1 MKNIFRGFL
10 FLIVFTATSS
20 IHAQVVPSIEW
31 AKCLGG
37 NSDDFGYSV
46 QQTIDGGFI
55 VAGSSMSNNGD
66 VSGNHGYHDVWIVK
80 LDSAGNIIWQ
90 KSFGGSAGDFA
101 YSIQQTLEGG
111 FIIAGW
117 SNSIDGDV
125 TGNHGNDDYWIV
137 KLDMSGALVWQ
148 KSLGGSGNDQAQSV
162 QQTTDSGFIV
172 AGFSFSND
180 GDVSGNHG
188 YGDYWIVKLDT
199 EGNLEWQK
207 CLGGSANDQAHSIST
222 TTDGGFVVAGYSFS
236 NDFDVSGNHG
246 GSDYWIVK
254 LSSIGNLEWQK
265 SLGGSDNEQGY
276 SIQQATDG
284 SFIVAGHSFSNDGNV
299 SGNHGSCDY
308 WIVKIDMDGN
318 IVWQKSLGGTSDDR
332 AYSIQLT
339 SDGGFIIAGSPVS
352 NNGDVSG
359 NHGFLDYWLIR
370 LDTNGNLIWQKC
382 LGGSRGDLTF
392 AVQQTSDN
400 GFIVAGNSISND
412 GDVTGWHE
420 GYYVMYY
427 GADTIFYSD
436 YWIVKLSS
444 DIPTAFISPPND
456 SISLHPNPV
465 QSQLIINLATSNNEA
480 IIRVYDLQGRMIA
493 LPTTFIN
500 TQAQLNTTALIDGF
514 YTLQIINKKTGEN
527 EVGKFVKGE

>member
-1 MKNIFRGFL
+1 
-10 FLIVFTATSS
+10 
-20 IHAQVVPSIEW
+20 HAQVVPSIEW

-148 KSLGGSGNDQAQSV
+148 KSLGGSGNDQARSV

-172 AGFSFSND
+172 SGFSFSND

-236 NDFDVSGNHG
+236 YDFDVSGNHG

-284 SFIVAGHSFSNDGNV
+284 
-299 SGNHGSCDY
+299 
-308 WIVKIDMDGN
+308 
-318 IVWQKSLGGTSDDR
+318 
-332 AYSIQLT
+332 
-339 SDGGFIIAGSPVS
+339 
-352 NNGDVSG
+352 
-359 NHGFLDYWLIR
+359 
-370 LDTNGNLIWQKC
+370 
-382 LGGSRGDLTF
+382 
-392 AVQQTSDN
+392 
-400 GFIVAGNSISND
+400 
-412 GDVTGWHE
+412 
-420 GYYVMYY
+420 
-427 GADTIFYSD
+427 
-436 YWIVKLSS
+436 
-444 DIPTAFISPPND
+444 
-456 SISLHPNPV
+456 
-465 QSQLIINLATSNNEA
+465 
-480 IIRVYDLQGRMIA
+480 
-493 LPTTFIN
+493 
-500 TQAQLNTTALIDGF
+500 
-514 YTLQIINKKTGEN
+514 
-527 EVGKFVKGE
+527 